1 MDNDEEF
8 VKKIRELLK
17 EIKRTP
23 FHGLGKPEALRH
35 NLKGFWSRRILGEHR
50 LVYQIS
56 GTKSTDQHLKK
67 GTIDNFRISSNL
79 LNQVLAAA
87 AEAPYTLKQVEEQTG
102 ENKLKRGLQN
112 RHIQLIALGGAIGT
126 GLFLGIGPAAVLAG
140 PSVILGYA
148 LAGVIAFFIMRQLG
162 EMVVEEP
169 VSGSFS
175 HFAYKYWGSF
185 AGFASGWN
193 YWVLYILVS
202 MSELTAIGVYI
213 HFWWPEIPLWTSSL
227 FFFVAINAL
236 NLTSVKVYGEVE
248 FWFSIVKVVAIIA
261 MIVFGVYLL
270 FSGSA
275 GEQATV
281 HNLWNDGGFFP
292 KGLFSSD
299 GKGGFQGLFAAIAMI
314 MFSFGGLELIGITAA
329 EAERPEKTIPKA
341 TNQVIYRIL
350 IFYVGAL
357 VILFSLS
364 PWKNITTDSSPFV
377 MVFETLK
384 GFQFNLFGKTIYFT
398 SVIANVLNL
407 IVLTAALSV
416 YNSCIFAA
424 VCIVVNKL
432 MPERALGILMSLT
445 VSSLIINWLMISITH
460 LKFRKNKN
468 AEQVKTKF
476 PSFIYPLSNYICLVF
491 LIGILVLMWI
501 TGMKMPVELIPGWI
515 ALLYVCYR

>member
-1 MDNDEEF
+1 MKQLNE
-8 VKKIRELLK
+8 
-17 EIKRTP
+17 
-23 FHGLGKPEALRH
+23 KP
-35 NLKGFWSRRILGEHR
+35 
-50 LVYQIS
+50 
-56 GTKSTDQHLKK
+56 D
-67 GTIDNFRISSNL
+67 
-79 LNQVLAAA
+79 
-87 AEAPYTLKQVEEQTG
+87 

-148 LAGVIAFFIMRQLG
+148 LAGIIAFFIMRQLG

-202 MSELTAIGVYI
+202 MSELTAIGIYV
-213 HFWWPEIPLWTSSL
+213 HFWWPSIPLWSSSL
-227 FFFVAINAL
+227 FFFLTINAL

-248 FWFSIVKVVAIIA
+248 FWFSIVKVAAIIA
-261 MIVFGVYLL
+261 MIFFGVYLL
-270 FSGSA
+270 VSGSG
-275 GEQATV
+275 GEQASIQ
-281 HNLWNDGGFFP
+281 NLWNDGGFFA
-292 KGLFSSD
+292 KGLLSSD
-299 GKGGFQGLFAAIAMI
+299 GKGGFQGLFSAIALI

-329 EAERPEKTIPKA
+329 EAENPEKTIPKA

-357 VILFSLS
+357 VILFALS

-377 MVFETLK
+377 MVFESLK
-384 GFQFNLFGKTIYFT
+384 GFQFSLFGKTIYFT
-398 SVIANVLNL
+398 SIIANVLNM

-416 YNSCIFAA
+416 YNSCVYSNSRMLFGLAEQGNAPAFLSKLNKNHVPLKAILVSGLFVAIS
-424 VCIVVNKL
+424 IVINKL
-432 MPERALGILMSLT
+432 MPEKALGILMSLV
-445 VSSLIINWLMISITH
+445 VSSLMINWLMISITH
-460 LKFRKNKN
+460 LKFRKSKQ

-491 LIGILVLMWI
+491 LIGILVIMWI
-501 TGMKMPVELIPGWI
+501 TGMKLPVELIPGWLI
-515 ALLYVCYR
+515 LLYLCYLLVKRNKQKQV